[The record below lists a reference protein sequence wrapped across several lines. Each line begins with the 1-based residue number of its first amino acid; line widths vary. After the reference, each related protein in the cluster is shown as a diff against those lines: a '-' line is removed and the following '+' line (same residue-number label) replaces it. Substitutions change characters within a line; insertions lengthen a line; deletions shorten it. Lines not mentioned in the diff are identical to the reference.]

1 MGEFLHSSGRP
12 WDKQNLTR
20 LLVSSMFFDYTLL
33 TYHIGNRCL
42 YKLPSLK
49 TKYFLTIIKPRLV
62 FFKVT

>member
-33 TYHIGNRCL
+33 TYHMGNRYL
-42 YKLPSLK
+42 FKLPSLK
-49 TKYFLTIIKPRLV
+49 TKYFLTIIKPCLV